1 MKLGEGACL
10 EKSVVQFGWYAGQAE
25 RATFLVGFQCRS
37 KDFSSAANGGPSYRS
52 KSGNTRLDGK
62 RGRVRQSVIEIRLR
76 MLPYSSLHP

>member
-37 KDFSSAANGGPSYRS
+37 GQRTFLLQPME
-52 KSGNTRLDGK
+52 
-62 RGRVRQSVIEIRLR
+62 GRATEVKVVI
-76 MLPYSSLHP
+76 PG